1 MFFFY
6 YGGDKLNKLI
16 IVGAG
21 GHGRCCL
28 DIAREKYDEIIFL
41 DDGLAAQ
48 TVNDCKVV
56 GKISD
61 MKTLFP
67 EYLDIFIAVGN
78 NTFRKQLFNQAKEIG
93 YNIITLIS
101 NEATVSK
108 YASIKQGSVIFP
120 HAVIEPN
127 AMIGNN
133 CIICA
138 NATINHD
145 AIIHDDC
152 LIYSNTVIRPNVIIH
167 ELTRIGSNCTVT
179 FGKEIEEGSDI
190 KDGEVVI

>member
-1 MFFFY
+1 
-6 YGGDKLNKLI
+6 LNKLI

-41 DDGLAAQ
+41 DDGLVGQ

-56 GKISD
+56 GKINE

-78 NTFRKQLFNQAKEIG
+78 NAFRKQLFNQVKEIG

-179 FGKEIEEGSDI
+179 FGKEIEEGSDV

>member
-41 DDGLAAQ
+41 DDGLVDQ

-56 GKISD
+56 GKINE
-61 MKTLFP
+61 MKALFP

-78 NTFRKQLFNQAKEIG
+78 NAFRKQLFNQAKEIG

-127 AMIGNN
+127 AMIGSN

-145 AIIHDDC
+145 AIIHDNC

>member
-1 MFFFY
+1 M
-6 YGGDKLNKLI
+6 NKLI

-41 DDGLAAQ
+41 DDGLVGQ

-56 GKISD
+56 GKINE
-61 MKTLFP
+61 MKALFP

-78 NTFRKQLFNQAKEIG
+78 NAFRKKLFNQAKEIG

-133 CIICA
+133 CIVCA

-152 LIYSNTVIRPNVIIH
+152 LINTGSIVRPSVILSEKVHISSRCVIAKSFDENSFIH
-167 ELTRIGSNCTVT
+167 D
-179 FGKEIEEGSDI
+179 GK
-190 KDGEVVI
+190 VVI

>member
-41 DDGLAAQ
+41 DDGLVGQA
-48 TVNDCKVV
+48 VNDCKVV
-56 GKISD
+56 GKISE

-78 NTFRKQLFNQAKEIG
+78 NAFRKQLFNQAKEIG

-108 YASIKQGSVIFP
+108 YASIKLGSVIFP

>member
-28 DIAREKYDEIIFL
+28 DIAREKYDEVVFL
-41 DDGLAAQ
+41 DDGLVGQ
-48 TVNDCKVV
+48 TVNDCKVI
-56 GKISD
+56 GKINE
-61 MKTLFP
+61 MKAFFP

-78 NTFRKQLFNQAKEIG
+78 NAFRKQLFNQAKEIG

-101 NEATVSK
+101 NEAIVSK

-127 AMIGNN
+127 VMIGNN
-133 CIICA
+133 CIVCA

-145 AIIHDDC
+145 AIIHDNC

-167 ELTRIGSNCTVT
+167 GLTRIGSNCTVT

>member
-41 DDGLAAQ
+41 DDGLVGQ

-56 GKISD
+56 GKINE
-61 MKTLFP
+61 MKVLFP

-78 NTFRKQLFNQAKEIG
+78 NAFRKQLFNQAKEIG

-127 AMIGNN
+127 AMIGSN

-167 ELTRIGSNCTVT
+167 GLTRIGSNCTVT

>member
-1 MFFFY
+1 M
-6 YGGDKLNKLI
+6 DKLI

-28 DIAREKYDEIIFL
+28 DIAREKYDEIMFL
-41 DDGLAAQ
+41 DDGLVGQ
-48 TVNDCKVV
+48 IVNDCKVI
-56 GKISD
+56 GKIEE

-67 EYLDIFIAVGN
+67 QYNNVFIAVGN
-78 NTFRKQLFNQAKEIG
+78 NAFRKQLYLQAKEIG
-93 YNIITLIS
+93 YNVITLIS
-101 NEATVSK
+101 KQAAVSK
-108 YASIKQGSVIFP
+108 YASIKEGSVIFP

-127 AMIGNN
+127 ATIGYN

-138 NATINHD
+138 NETINHD
-145 AIIHDDC
+145 AIIHDHC
-152 LIYSNTVIRPNVIIH
+152 LIYSNTVIRPNVIIN
-167 ELTRIGSNCTVT
+167 ELTRIGSNCTIT

>member
-190 KDGEVVI
+190 KDGKVVI

>member
-41 DDGLAAQ
+41 DDGLVDQ

-56 GKISD
+56 GKINE
-61 MKTLFP
+61 MKALFP

-78 NTFRKQLFNQAKEIG
+78 NAFRKQLFNQAKEIG

-101 NEATVSK
+101 NEAIVSK

-127 AMIGNN
+127 VMIGNN
-133 CIICA
+133 CIVCA

-145 AIIHDDC
+145 AIIHDNC
-152 LIYSNTVIRPNVIIH
+152 LIYSNTVIRPHVIIH
-167 ELTRIGSNCTVT
+167 GLTRIGSNCTVT

-190 KDGEVVI
+190 KDGKVVI

>member
-41 DDGLAAQ
+41 DDGLVGQ
-48 TVNDCKVV
+48 TVNDCKVI
-56 GKISD
+56 GKINE
-61 MKTLFP
+61 MKALFP

-78 NTFRKQLFNQAKEIG
+78 NVFRKQLYNQAKEIG

-127 AMIGNN
+127 VMIGNN
-133 CIICA
+133 CIVCA

-145 AIIHDDC
+145 AIIRDAC